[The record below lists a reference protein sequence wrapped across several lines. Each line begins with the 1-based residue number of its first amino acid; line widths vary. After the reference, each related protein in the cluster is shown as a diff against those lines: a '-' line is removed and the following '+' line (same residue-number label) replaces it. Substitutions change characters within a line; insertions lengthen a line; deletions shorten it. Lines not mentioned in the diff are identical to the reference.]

1 MAQKKE
7 KNIVIKVIELIL
19 AAFIAKGLGF
29 VREMVLANYYG
40 TSYVSDVFVAV
51 QNIPAIIFTVFGTAV
66 TTGFIPIYTEIKVK
80 KNKESADIF
89 ANNVFNIF
97 FFLSILLSI
106 LGTIFS
112 KQLVKLFAGGFQGE
126 TLVLCNQYARI
137 IMPTCIAIILVYV
150 YNAYLQIEGY
160 FNQNS
165 LMNVPYNLIQII
177 FIALGYYIGNV
188 YILAVGLLL
197 SSFGQF
203 IYLRILISR
212 KTDFIHQKVLNF
224 HDINIRQMLILV
236 GPVFISTGVNQ
247 LNSIVDRSMASGLVE
262 GSVSALNY
270 SSEVANMVTQVVIL
284 SLTTIL
290 YPKMT
295 ELFARDNNEEK
306 NSFTLTYINIV
317 SLLVLPLAALI
328 FVFSKEIVQILFG
341 RGAFN
346 EGTVLFVS
354 RALKVYALGIVGA
367 SFRDVLNK
375 VFYSMKDTKTPMING
390 TIAVAVNIG
399 LNIVLVKKF
408 EYLGLAFATS
418 ISATICTAL
427 LLVQMCKRMNGF
439 KYNRAI
445 VTFIKALMALF
456 CMCVVLH
463 FVIPFISALSDIAR
477 CIVGGLLGGL
487 SYISV
492 LFLLRE
498 TIVYKVCKKIFE
510 KVVKNEVERIK

>member
-1 MAQKKE
+1 MAQKRE

-19 AAFIAKGLGF
+19 AAFVAKGLGF

-40 TSYVSDVFVAV
+40 TSYVSDIFVAV

-66 TTGFIPIYTEIKVK
+66 TTGFIPLYTEIRVK
-80 KNKESADIF
+80 KNKESADRF

-97 FFLSILLSI
+97 LLFSIFLTI
-106 LGTIFS
+106 LGIVFS

-126 TLVLCNQYARI
+126 TFALCNQYAKL

-177 FIALGYYIGNV
+177 FIAFGFYIGNV
-188 YILAVGLLL
+188 YILAIGLLL

-203 IYLRILISR
+203 VYLRVLIKR
-212 KTDFIHQKVLNF
+212 KTDFRHQCVLDF
-224 HDINIRQMLILV
+224 RDVNIRQMLILV

-270 SSEVANMVTQVVIL
+270 SSEVANMVTQVVVL

-295 ELFARDNNEEK
+295 ELFATNNSEEK
-306 NSFTLTYINIV
+306 NSFTFTYINVV
-317 SLLVLPLAALI
+317 SLLVLPLAALV
-328 FVFSKEIVQILFG
+328 FVFSKEIVRILFG

-346 EGTVLFVS
+346 ENTVLFVS
-354 RALKVYALGIVGA
+354 GALKIYALGIVGA

-375 VFYSMKDTKTPMING
+375 VFYSMKDTKTPMVNG

-399 LNIVLVKKF
+399 LNIILVKKF
-408 EYLGLAFATS
+408 ECLGLAFATS
-418 ISATICTAL
+418 ISATVCTIL
-427 LLVQMCKRMNGF
+427 LLTQMCRKMNGF
-439 KYNRAI
+439 DYAKAAG
-445 VTFIKALMALF
+445 TFIKASIAMF
-456 CMCVVLH
+456 CMCVGLH
-463 FVIPFISALSDIAR
+463 FIMPLVEAFSDIVR
-477 CIVGGLLGGL
+477 CVIGGVLGCLIYLG
-487 SYISV
+487 V
-492 LFLLRE
+492 LFVLKEAVILR
-498 TIVYKVCKKIFE
+498 TYKKIHD
-510 KVVKNEVERIK
+510 KVAKM

>member
-1 MAQKKE
+1 MAKKRD
-7 KNIVIKVIELIL
+7 KSIAIKVAELIL

-66 TTGFIPIYTEIKVK
+66 TTGFIPLYTEIKVK
-80 KNKESADIF
+80 KNKELADGF

-97 FFLSILLSI
+97 CLLSVFLTI
-106 LGTIFS
+106 LGVLFS

-126 TLVLCNQYARI
+126 TFILCNQFAKI

-165 LMNVPYNLIQII
+165 LMNVPYNLIQIA
-177 FIALGYYIGNV
+177 FIAIGFYVGNA

-197 SSFGQF
+197 ASFGQF
-203 IYLRILISR
+203 VYLRVLIKK
-212 KTDFIHQKVLNF
+212 KTDFRHRRVL
-224 HDINIRQMLILV
+224 DLRDTNIRQMLILV

-295 ELFARDNNEEK
+295 ELFARNNKAEK
-306 NSFTLTYINIV
+306 NSFTLTYINVV

-346 EGTVLFVS
+346 ENTVLFVS
-354 RALKVYALGIVGA
+354 RALKIYVP
-367 SFRDVLNK
+367 FR
-375 VFYSMKDTKTPMING
+375 
-390 TIAVAVNIG
+390 
-399 LNIVLVKKF
+399 
-408 EYLGLAFATS
+408 
-418 ISATICTAL
+418 
-427 LLVQMCKRMNGF
+427 R
-439 KYNRAI
+439 
-445 VTFIKALMALF
+445 
-456 CMCVVLH
+456 
-463 FVIPFISALSDIAR
+463 
-477 CIVGGLLGGL
+477 
-487 SYISV
+487 
-492 LFLLRE
+492 
-498 TIVYKVCKKIFE
+498 
-510 KVVKNEVERIK
+510 

>member
-1 MAQKKE
+1 MAQKRE
-7 KNIVIKVIELIL
+7 KNIAIKVIELIL

-66 TTGFIPIYTEIKVK
+66 TTGFIPLYTEIKLK
-80 KNKESADIF
+80 KNKEAADIF

-97 FFLSILLSI
+97 LVLSIILTI
-106 LGTIFS
+106 LGIIFS
-112 KQLVKLFAGGFQGE
+112 KQLVELFAGGFQGE
-126 TLVLCNQYARI
+126 TFILCNQYAKI

-150 YNAYLQIEGY
+150 YNAFLQIEGF

-165 LMNVPYNLIQII
+165 LMNVPYNLIQIV
-177 FIALGYYIGNV
+177 FIALGFYVGNV

-212 KTDFIHQKVLNF
+212 KTDFKHQKTLNF
-224 HDINIRQMLILV
+224 HDANIRQMLILV

-295 ELFARDNNEEK
+295 ELFARDNKEEK
-306 NSFTLTYINIV
+306 NSFTLTYINVV

-328 FVFSKEIVQILFG
+328 FLFSKEIVQILFG

-346 EGTVLFVS
+346 EDTVLFVS

-375 VFYSMKDTKTPMING
+375 VFYSMKDTKSPMING
-390 TIAVAVNIG
+390 IIAVAVNIG
-399 LNIVLVKKF
+399 LNIVLVKRF

-418 ISATICTAL
+418 VSATVCTAL
-427 LLVQMCKRMNGF
+427 LLIQMCKKMDGF
-439 KYNRAI
+439 KYNRAL
-445 VTFIKALMALF
+445 VTFAKAILALV
-456 CMCVVLH
+456 CMCIGLH
-463 FVIPFISALSDIAR
+463 FVMPLMNTCSDIMR

-487 SYISV
+487 IYISV

-498 TIVYKVCKKIFE
+498 TIILKTCEKMLKK
-510 KVVKNEVERIK
+510 

>member
-1 MAQKKE
+1 MKQNRD
-7 KNIVIKVIELIL
+7 KNIAIKAIELIL

-40 TSYVSDVFVAV
+40 TSYISDVFVAV

-66 TTGFIPIYTEIKVK
+66 TTGFIPLYTEIKVK
-80 KNKESADIF
+80 KNKKSADTF
-89 ANNVFNIF
+89 TNNVFNIF
-97 FFLSILLSI
+97 LILSIFLTI

-126 TLVLCNQYARI
+126 TFTLCNKYAMI
-137 IMPTCIAIILVYV
+137 IMPTCVAIILVYV

-165 LMNVPYNLIQII
+165 LMNVPYNLIQIV
-177 FIALGYYIGNV
+177 FIAIGFYIGNE
-188 YILAVGLLL
+188 YILAIGLLL
-197 SSFGQF
+197 ASFGQL
-203 IYLRILISR
+203 IYLRILIKR
-212 KTDFIHQKVLNF
+212 KTDFKHQCVLNF
-224 HDINIRQMLILV
+224 RDENIRQMLILV

-295 ELFARDNNEEK
+295 ELFARDNNAEK
-306 NSFTLTYINIV
+306 NSFTLKYINV
-317 SLLVLPLAALI
+317 VTLLVLPLAALI

-346 EGTVLFVS
+346 DETVIFVS
-354 RALKVYALGIVGA
+354 RSLKIYALGIVGA

-390 TIAVAVNIG
+390 VIAVTVNIG
-399 LNIVLVKKF
+399 LNIILIKKF
-408 EYLGLAFATS
+408 EYLGLAFATAV
-418 ISATICTAL
+418 SATLCTAL
-427 LLVQMCKRMNGF
+427 LLIQMCKKMAGF
-439 KYNRAI
+439 KYDKAI
-445 VTFIKALMALF
+445 ITFVKGVLSLA
-456 CMCVVLH
+456 CMCIVLH
-463 FVIPFISALSDIAR
+463 FAMPYMDAFSNIVR
-477 CIVGGLLGGL
+477 CLVGGAFGCFIYVVAL
-487 SYISV
+487 I
-492 LFLLRE
+492 LLRE
-498 TIVYKVCKKIFE
+498 SIILENCRRISE
-510 KVVKNEVERIK
+510 KLHIK

>member
-1 MAQKKE
+1 MGRKGDKSIA
-7 KNIVIKVIELIL
+7 VKVIELIFT
-19 AAFIAKGLGF
+19 AFIAKGLGF
-29 VREMVLANYYG
+29 VREMVLAYYYG

-66 TTGFIPIYTEIKVK
+66 TTGFIPLYTEIKVK
-80 KNKESADIF
+80 KDKESADLF

-97 FFLSILLSI
+97 LLLSVVLTV
-106 LGTIFS
+106 LGVLFS

-126 TLVLCNQYARI
+126 TFELCNQYAKI

-165 LMNVPYNLIQII
+165 LMNVPYNFIQIV
-177 FIALGYYIGNV
+177 FIAIGFYIGNV

-197 SSFGQF
+197 ASFGQF
-203 IYLRILISR
+203 AYLRVLIKK
-212 KTDFIHQKVLNF
+212 KTDFKHERVLDF
-224 HDINIRQMLILV
+224 QDSHIRQMLILV

-247 LNSIVDRSMASGLVE
+247 LNSIVDRSMASGLIE

-295 ELFARDNNEEK
+295 ELFAKDNKIEK
-306 NSFTLTYINIV
+306 NSFTLTYINVV
-317 SLLVLPLAALI
+317 SLLVLPLTALI
-328 FVFSKEIVQILFG
+328 FIFSKEIVQILFG

-346 EGTVLFVS
+346 ETTVLFVS
-354 RALKVYALGIVGA
+354 SALKIYALGIVGF

-390 TIAVAVNIG
+390 TIAVAVNIT
-399 LNIVLVKKF
+399 LNIVLVNKL

-418 ISATICTAL
+418 ISATVCTIL
-427 LLVQMCKRMNGF
+427 LLIRMCKKMDGF
-439 KYNRAI
+439 EYIRAAS
-445 VTFIKALMALF
+445 TFVKAFVAMV
-456 CMCVVLH
+456 CMCVGVIAIMPRITGLQDIVKCIIGGTTGCIIYVFVLIMLKEKLIMH
-463 FVIPFISALSDIAR
+463 MILTGR
-477 CIVGGLLGGL
+477 NKL
-487 SYISV
+487 
-492 LFLLRE
+492 
-498 TIVYKVCKKIFE
+498 KK
-510 KVVKNEVERIK
+510 

>member
-1 MAQKKE
+1 MAQKRE
-7 KNIVIKVIELIL
+7 KNIAVKVIELIL

-66 TTGFIPIYTEIKVK
+66 TTGFIPLYTEIKVK
-80 KNKESADIF
+80 KNKESADVF

-97 FFLSILLSI
+97 FVLSILLTI
-106 LGTIFS
+106 LGIIFS

-126 TLVLCNQYARI
+126 TFILCNQYAKI
-137 IMPTCIAIILVYV
+137 IMPTCVAIILVYV
-150 YNAYLQIEGY
+150 YNAYLQIEGF

-165 LMNVPYNLIQII
+165 LMNVPYNLIQIV
-177 FIALGYYIGNV
+177 FIVLGSYVGNV
-188 YILAVGLLL
+188 YILAIGLLL

-203 IYLRILISR
+203 IYLRILIGR
-212 KTDFIHQKVLNF
+212 RTNFKHQRILNF
-224 HDINIRQMLILV
+224 HDTNIRQMLILV

-295 ELFARDNNEEK
+295 ELFAREDKEEK
-306 NSFTLTYINIV
+306 NSFTLTYINVV

-346 EGTVLFVS
+346 EETVLFVS

-399 LNIVLVKKF
+399 LNIVLVKRF

-418 ISATICTAL
+418 ISATVCTAL
-427 LLVQMCKRMNGF
+427 LLIQMCKKMNGF
-439 KYNRAI
+439 KYNRAV
-445 VTFIKALMALF
+445 VTFAKALFALV
-456 CMCVVLH
+456 CMCIGLY
-463 FVIPFISALSDIAR
+463 FVMPFMNTLSDIIR
-477 CIVGGLLGGL
+477 CMVGGLLGGL
-487 SYISV
+487 VYVSV

-498 TIVYKVCKKIFE
+498 TIILKSCKKMLG
-510 KVVKNEVERIK
+510 KVAKK

>member
-1 MAQKKE
+1 MVQKRE
-7 KNIVIKVIELIL
+7 KSIATKVVELIL

-66 TTGFIPIYTEIKVK
+66 TTGFIPLYTEIKIR
-80 KNKESADIF
+80 KNRDAAEKF

-97 FFLSILLSI
+97 LLMSILLTT
-106 LGTIFS
+106 LGIVFS
-112 KQLVKLFAGGFQGE
+112 RQLVELFAGGFQGE
-126 TLVLCNQYARI
+126 TFALCNQYAKI

-177 FIALGYYIGNV
+177 FIVIGFYIGNV

-197 SSFGQF
+197 ASFGQF
-203 IYLRILISR
+203 IYLKILIKK
-212 KTDFIHQKVLNF
+212 KTDFQHRYILDF
-224 HDINIRQMLILV
+224 HDTNIKQMLILV
-236 GPVFISTGVNQ
+236 GPVFVSTGVNQ

-270 SSEVANMVTQVVIL
+270 SSEIANMVTQVVIL

-295 ELFARDNNEEK
+295 ELFARNDRKEK
-306 NSFTLTYINIV
+306 NSFTLTYINVV
-317 SLLVLPLAALI
+317 SLLVLPLSALI
-328 FVFSKEIVQILFG
+328 FAFSKEIVQILFG
-341 RGAFN
+341 RGAFD
-346 EGTVLFVS
+346 EKTVLFVS
-354 RALKVYALGIVGA
+354 RALKIYALGIVGA

-390 TIAVAVNIG
+390 IIAVGVNIG
-399 LNIVLVKKF
+399 LNIVLVKRF

-418 ISATICTAL
+418 ISATICTIAL
-427 LLVQMCKRMNGF
+427 LIHMCKKMTNF
-439 KYNRAI
+439 KYLKAI
-445 VTFIKALMALF
+445 NTFTKAFFAMIFMYVGITILMPRINEFQNIIKCLIGGTAG
-456 CMCVVLH
+456 CV
-463 FVIPFISALSDIAR
+463 IY
-477 CIVGGLLGGL
+477 LL
-487 SYISV
+487 V
-492 LFLLRE
+492 LFLLKE
-498 TIVYKVCKKIFE
+498 EFITQMVLKMKMNLKNKI
-510 KVVKNEVERIK
+510 

>member
-1 MAQKKE
+1 MAKKRD
-7 KNIVIKVIELIL
+7 KSIAIKVVELIL

-66 TTGFIPIYTEIKVK
+66 TTGFIPLYTEIKVK
-80 KNKESADIF
+80 KNKELADRF

-97 FFLSILLSI
+97 CLLSVFLTI
-106 LGTIFS
+106 LGVLFS
-112 KQLVKLFAGGFQGE
+112 NQLVKLFAGGFQGE
-126 TLVLCNQYARI
+126 TFILCNQFAKI
-137 IMPTCIAIILVYV
+137 IMPTCIAIILVYI

-165 LMNVPYNLIQII
+165 LMNVPYNLIQIA
-177 FIALGYYIGNV
+177 FIAIGFYGGNA

-197 SSFGQF
+197 ASFGQF
-203 IYLRILISR
+203 VYLRVLIKK
-212 KTDFIHQKVLNF
+212 KTDFRHRRVL
-224 HDINIRQMLILV
+224 DLRDTNIKQMLILV

-295 ELFARDNNEEK
+295 ELFARNNKAEK
-306 NSFTLTYINIV
+306 NSFTLTYINVV

-346 EGTVLFVS
+346 ENTVLFVS
-354 RALKVYALGIVGA
+354 RALKIYALGIVGA

-399 LNIVLVKKF
+399 LNILLVKKF
-408 EYLGLAFATS
+408 EYLGLALATS
-418 ISATICTAL
+418 VSATVCTIL
-427 LLVQMCKRMNGF
+427 LLIQMCKKMDGF
-439 KYNRAI
+439 KYGKAI
-445 VTFIKALMALF
+445 GTFIKAFFAMA
-456 CMCVVLH
+456 CMCAG
-463 FVIPFISALSDIAR
+463 IAGIMPFFDSLNDLCR
-477 CIVGGLLGGL
+477 CFVGGVIGVVIYACALL
-487 SYISV
+487 V
-492 LFLLRE
+492 FRE
-498 TIVYKVCKKIFE
+498 QTIRQAINKVEKKF
-510 KVVKNEVERIK
+510 KRD

>member
-1 MAQKKE
+1 MAKKRD
-7 KNIVIKVIELIL
+7 KSIAIKVIELIL

-66 TTGFIPIYTEIKVK
+66 TTGFIPLYTEIKVK
-80 KNKESADIF
+80 KNKALADRF

-97 FFLSILLSI
+97 CLLSVLLTI
-106 LGTIFS
+106 LGVLFS

-126 TLVLCNQYARI
+126 TFNLCNQYAKI

-165 LMNVPYNLIQII
+165 LMNVPYNLIQIV
-177 FIALGYYIGNV
+177 FIAIGFYVGNA
-188 YILAVGLLL
+188 YILAFGLLL

-203 IYLRILISR
+203 VYLRILIKK
-212 KTDFIHQKVLNF
+212 KTDFKHQRVL
-224 HDINIRQMLILV
+224 DLRDTNIRQMLILV

-247 LNSIVDRSMASGLVE
+247 LNSIVDRSMASGLAE

-295 ELFARDNNEEK
+295 ELFARDDKEVK
-306 NSFTLTYINIV
+306 NSFTLTYINVV

-346 EGTVLFVS
+346 EYTVLFVS

-375 VFYSMKDTKTPMING
+375 VFYSMRDTKTPMING

-418 ISATICTAL
+418 ISATVCTAL
-427 LLVQMCKRMNGF
+427 LLIQMCKKMNGF
-439 KYNRAI
+439 KCNRAI
-445 VTFIKALMALF
+445 ITFVKALLSLI
-456 CMCVVLH
+456 CMCIGLH
-463 FVIPFISALSDIAR
+463 LVMPLMNALSDIMR
-477 CIVGGLLGGL
+477 CMVGSLLGGL
-487 SYISV
+487 IYVSV

-498 TIVYKVCKKIFE
+498 TIIMKTCEKMLKK
-510 KVVKNEVERIK
+510 

>member
-1 MAQKKE
+1 MKKSDNLFY
-7 KNIVIKVIELIL
+7 KTIQLII
-19 AAFIAKGLGF
+19 AALIGKGLGF
-29 VREMVLANYYG
+29 IREMVLAYFYG
-40 TSYVSDVFVAV
+40 ASYVSDVYVAV

-66 TTGFIPIYTEIKVK
+66 TTGFIPLYTEIKVK

-97 FFLSILLSI
+97 FLLALFFTM
-106 LGTIFS
+106 LGVVFS
-112 KQLVKLFAGGFQGE
+112 KELVKLFAGGFQGE
-126 TLVLCNQYARI
+126 TFALCNQYAKI

-177 FIALGYYIGNV
+177 FIAIGFYVENS
-188 YILAVGLLL
+188 YILALGLLL
-197 SSFGQF
+197 ASFGQLV
-203 IYLRILISR
+203 YLWVLVKK
-212 KTDFIHQKVLNF
+212 KTDFRHQRVLNF
-224 HDINIRQMLILV
+224 QDANIRQMLILV

-247 LNSIVDRSMASGLVE
+247 LNSIVDRSMASGLIE

-295 ELFARDNNEEK
+295 ELFARNNKKEK
-306 NSFTLTYINIV
+306 NEFTLTYINVV

-328 FVFSKEIVQILFG
+328 FIFSKEIVRILFG

-346 EGTVLFVS
+346 ENTVLFVS
-354 RALKVYALGIVGA
+354 RALKIYALGIVGA

-375 VFYSMKDTKTPMING
+375 VFYSMKDTRTPMVNG

-399 LNIVLVKKF
+399 LNIVLVRKF
-408 EYLGLAFATS
+408 EYLGLAFATAV
-418 ISATICTAL
+418 SATICTML
-427 LLVQMCKRMNGF
+427 LLIQMCKKMEDF
-439 KYNRAI
+439 KYTKA
-445 VTFIKALMALF
+445 VGTFVKAFLSMS
-456 CMCVVLH
+456 CMCTGIAAIMPIFDLLNDL
-463 FVIPFISALSDIAR
+463 FRCFIGGIIGGVIYVCALLI
-477 CIVGGLLGGL
+477 
-487 SYISV
+487 
-492 LFLLRE
+492 FRE
-498 TIVYKVCKKIFE
+498 QTIRQVINKVKKKYKKD
-510 KVVKNEVERIK
+510 

>member
-1 MAQKKE
+1 MVKKRD
-7 KNIVIKVIELIL
+7 KSIAIKVVELII

-40 TSYVSDVFVAV
+40 TSYVSDVFIAV

-66 TTGFIPIYTEIKVK
+66 TTGFIPLYTEIKVK
-80 KNKESADIF
+80 KSKLAADKF

-97 FFLSILLSI
+97 CLLSVFLTI
-106 LGTIFS
+106 LGILFS
-112 KQLVKLFAGGFQGE
+112 NQLVKLFAGGFQGK
-126 TLVLCNQYARI
+126 TLILCNQYAKI

-165 LMNVPYNLIQII
+165 LMNVPYNLIQIA
-177 FIALGYYIGNV
+177 FIVIGFYVGNA
-188 YILAVGLLL
+188 YILAIGLLL
-197 SSFGQF
+197 ASFGQF
-203 IYLRILISR
+203 VYLKILVKK
-212 KTDFIHQKVLNF
+212 KTDFKHLRVLDF
-224 HDINIRQMLILV
+224 RDSNIRQMLILV

-247 LNSIVDRSMASGLVE
+247 LNSIVDRSMASGLIE

-270 SSEVANMVTQVVIL
+270 SSEVANMVTQVIIL

-295 ELFARDNNEEK
+295 ELFARNNKDEK
-306 NSFTLTYINIV
+306 NSFTLTYINVV

-328 FVFSKEIVQILFG
+328 FAFSKEIVQVLFG

-346 EGTVLFVS
+346 EYTVLFVS
-354 RALKVYALGIVGA
+354 RALKIYALGIVGA

-399 LNIVLVKKF
+399 LNILLVKKF
-408 EYLGLAFATS
+408 AYLGLALATS
-418 ISATICTAL
+418 VSATVCTIL
-427 LLVQMCKRMNGF
+427 LLIQMCKKMDEF
-439 KYNRAI
+439 KYKKAI
-445 VTFIKALMALF
+445 GTFVKALIAIA
-456 CMCVVLH
+456 CMCSVIVCVMPALNLNNDLFRCLVGSIIG
-463 FVIPFISALSDIAR
+463 FVIYVCALVI
-477 CIVGGLLGGL
+477 
-487 SYISV
+487 
-492 LFLLRE
+492 LRE
-498 TIVYKVCKKIFE
+498 QTIKQAIEKAKIKCK
-510 KVVKNEVERIK
+510 RG